1 MFFRWLAFSTLATH
15 LLAPLRNPIN
25 LLTKN
30 VQIRAGV
37 MNRFRNNRFHFGHL
51 IALVLIIQTLVIPFD
66 LYHHP
71 RAAGISLNAYLLG
84 EIGLGL
90 FMMIPRQGG
99 ALVWITSAVYLAGSL
114 TRSTMGAALVYSLL
128 RRDRGLMI
136 GAGLI
141 CLLFAAVLVIKS
153 PGGLSRLDPQSIR
166 TAAEVRWSLNQ
177 GGDQS
182 RDIVID
188 ALGPLAPEY
197 SAPRLTWLGYGLG
210 GYVAA
215 TGLQRPHNLFV
226 LLAYELGVFGLGV
239 LALVGWW
246 VYRDY
251 MPGSFFITLGLLGLF
266 TEDLAIRP
274 EVQYIFFAVAVMHLK
289 RKPPARSPGAGAVSH
304 PH

>member
-1 MFFRWLAFSTLATH
+1 VADAGVGILALIAWANGTRPARSLVLFSVFILPGVFFGVAPGISALMFFRWLAFSTLATH

-136 GAGLI
+136 
-141 CLLFAAVLVIKS
+141 
-153 PGGLSRLDPQSIR
+153 
-166 TAAEVRWSLNQ
+166 
-177 GGDQS
+177 
-182 RDIVID
+182 
-188 ALGPLAPEY
+188 
-197 SAPRLTWLGYGLG
+197 
-210 GYVAA
+210 
-215 TGLQRPHNLFV
+215 
-226 LLAYELGVFGLGV
+226 
-239 LALVGWW
+239 
-246 VYRDY
+246 
-251 MPGSFFITLGLLGLF
+251 
-266 TEDLAIRP
+266 
-274 EVQYIFFAVAVMHLK
+274 
-289 RKPPARSPGAGAVSH
+289 
-304 PH
+304 